1 MASSLE
7 FQSGPIPA
15 NRVAHLVAAYED
27 QNGIGAHALFLGRI
41 RGDVKAAG
49 KVRAIQFSAYKEMA
63 YKEFEF
69 IVKDIAAR
77 YAIQDMTVI
86 HSEGEVAVGQL
97 CMVIFVAGARRD
109 ATLSAERELV
119 ERVKFDLPIWGKE
132 LLEDG
137 GDVWKVNT

>member
-15 NRVAHLVAAYED
+15 TRVGSLVAAYE
-27 QNGIGAHALFLGRI
+27 QQGGIGAHAIFLGRI
-41 RGDVKAAG
+41 RGDAKAG
-49 KVRAIQFSAYKEMA
+49 GRVRAIQFSTYKEMA
-63 YKEFEF
+63 YKEFES
-69 IVKDIAAR
+69 IAKDLSAR
-77 YAIQDMTVI
+77 YEIQDLTVI

-132 LLEDG
+132 VLEDG